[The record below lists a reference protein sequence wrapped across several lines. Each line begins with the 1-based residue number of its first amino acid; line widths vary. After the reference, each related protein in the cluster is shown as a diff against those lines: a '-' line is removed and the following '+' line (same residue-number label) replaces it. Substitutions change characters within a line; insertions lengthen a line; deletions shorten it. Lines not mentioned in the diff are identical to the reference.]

1 MFERFRD
8 RLQHAWNAFNGR
20 DHPGS
25 YRYYGP
31 SYSDRI
37 DRTRLTRGNE
47 RSIINAI
54 YNRLS
59 LDVASME
66 MHHVRID
73 EQGRFKNVIEDGL
86 ENIMSTEANIDQTAR
101 AYLQDVVMSMLDEGC
116 VAEVPVDVNINPEST
131 TGFDIQTI
139 RTGKILEWF
148 PRHIRVRLYNDRS
161 GKMEEIVVDKRTTS
175 IIENPFYAVMNERN
189 STAQRLIRKLNIL
202 DVIDERNGSDKL
214 NMIIQLPYTV
224 GTELKRNQVNKRM
237 EDLEAQLANSKYGV
251 AYAQATEKIIQLN
264 RPVENNLLAQ
274 IEYLTTMLYS
284 QLSIT
289 ASVLDGTADE
299 KTMLNYYNRTVEPI
313 AAAIADERKRKF
325 LSKTARSRRE
335 SIQFFRNPFK
345 LVPALELARI
355 ADVFTRN
362 AILSSNDFRAIIGY
376 TPVDDPAA
384 NELVNKNLKMKD
396 SISYDGS
403 TSGDSGGSTTS
414 TEQKEV

>member
-20 DHPGS
+20 DHPAT

-59 LDVASME
+59 LDVAAME
-66 MHHVRID
+66 MHHVRMD
-73 EQGRFKNVIEDGL
+73 EQGRFKNVIDDGL
-86 ENIMSTEANIDQTAR
+86 ENIMSTEANIDQTSR

-116 VAEVPVDVNINPEST
+116 VAEVPVDVDIDPESSS
-131 TGFDIQTI
+131 GFNIQTI
-139 RTGKILEWF
+139 RAGKILEWF
-148 PRHIRVRLYNDRS
+148 PRHVRVRLYNDRS
-161 GKMEEIVVDKRTTS
+161 GKMEEVVVDKRTTS

-325 LSKTARSRRE
+325 LSKTARSRHE

>member
-20 DHPGS
+20 DHPAT

-59 LDVASME
+59 LDVAAME

-73 EQGRFKNVIEDGL
+73 EQGRFKNVIDDGL
-86 ENIMSTEANIDQTAR
+86 ENIMSTEANIDQTSR

-116 VAEVPVDVNINPEST
+116 VAEVPVDVDIDPVSSS
-131 TGFDIQTI
+131 GFDIQTI

-148 PRHIRVRLYNDRS
+148 PRHVRVRLYNDRS
-161 GKMEEIVVDKRTTS
+161 GKMEEVVVDKRTTS

>member
-73 EQGRFKNVIEDGL
+73 EQGRFKNIIEDGL

-139 RTGKILEWF
+139 RTGKILEWS
-148 PRHIRVRLYNDRS
+148 PKHIRVRLYNDRS

-224 GTELKRNQVNKRM
+224 GTDLKRNQVNKRM

-335 SIQFFRNPFK
+335 SVQFFRNPFK

-376 TPVDDPAA
+376 KPVDDPAA

-396 SISYDGS
+396 SISYNGS
-403 TSGDSGGSTTS
+403 TSGDSGGNAASI
-414 TEQKEV
+414 EQKEV

>member
-1 MFERFRD
+1 MFERFKD

-20 DHPGS
+20 DHPVS
-25 YRYYGP
+25 YHDYGP
-31 SYSDRI
+31 SYSYRI
-37 DRTRLTRGNE
+37 DRARLTRGNE
-47 RSIINAI
+47 RSIVNAI
-54 YNRLS
+54 YNRMA
-59 LDVASME
+59 LDVAAME
-66 MHHVRID
+66 MHHVRVD
-73 EQGRFKNVIEDGL
+73 DQGRFKSIIDDGL
-86 ENIMSTEANIDQTAR
+86 ENIMMTEANIDQTAR
-101 AYLQDVVMSMLDEGC
+101 AYLQDVVMSMFDEGC
-116 VAEVPVDVNINPEST
+116 VAEVPVDVDLNPNT
-131 TGFDIQTI
+131 TSGFEIQTI
-139 RTGKILEWF
+139 RTGKILEWY
-148 PRHIRVRLYNDRS
+148 PRNVRVRVYNDRT
-161 GKMEEIVVDKRTTS
+161 GRMEELIVEKKNVS

-224 GTELKRNQVNKRM
+224 GTDLKRSQVNKRM
-237 EDLEAQLANSKYGV
+237 EDLESQLTTSKYGI

-274 IEYLTTMLYS
+274 IEYLTTQLYS

-299 KTMLNYYNRTVEPI
+299 KTMLNYYNRTIEPI
-313 AAAIADERKRKF
+313 AAAVADERKRKF
-325 LSKTARSRRE
+325 LSKTARSRKE

-355 ADVFTRN
+355 ADTFTRN

-384 NELVNKNLKMKD
+384 NQLVNKNLKMGEA
-396 SISYDGS
+396 ITYNGN
-403 TSGDSGGSTTS
+403 TSSDSGGNETAM
-414 TEQKEV
+414 QKEV

>member
-20 DHPGS
+20 DHPNT

-54 YNRLS
+54 YNRIS

-73 EQGRFKNVIEDGL
+73 EQGRFKSVINDGL

-116 VAEVPVDVNINPEST
+116 VAEVPVDVDINPESSS
-131 TGFDIQTI
+131 GFDIQTI

-148 PRHIRVRLYNDRS
+148 PRNVRVRLYNDRS
-161 GKMEEIVVDKRTTS
+161 GKMEEIVVYKRTTS
-175 IIENPFYAVMNERN
+175 IVENPFYAVMNERN

-214 NMIIQLPYTV
+214 NMIIQLPYTI

-237 EDLEAQLANSKYGV
+237 EDLETQLATSKYGV

-396 SISYDGS
+396 SISYNGD
-403 TSGDSGGSTTS
+403 TSSNTEGNEASV
-414 TEQKEV
+414 EQKEV

>member
-20 DHPGS
+20 DHPAT

-59 LDVASME
+59 LDVAAME

-73 EQGRFKNVIEDGL
+73 EQGRFKNVIDDSL
-86 ENIMSTEANIDQTAR
+86 ENIMSTEANIDQTSR
-101 AYLQDVVMSMLDEGC
+101 AYLQDVVISMLDEGC
-116 VAEVPVDVNINPEST
+116 VAEVPVDVDIDPESSS
-131 TGFDIQTI
+131 GFNIQTI

-148 PRHIRVRLYNDRS
+148 PRHVRVRLYNDRS
-161 GKMEEIVVDKRTTS
+161 GKREEVVVDKRTTS

-325 LSKTARSRRE
+325 LSKTARSRHE

>member
-59 LDVASME
+59 LDVAAME

-73 EQGRFKNVIEDGL
+73 EQGRFKNIIEDGL

-214 NMIIQLPYTV
+214 NMIIQLPYMV

-237 EDLEAQLANSKYGV
+237 EDLETQLANSKYGV
-251 AYAQATEKIIQLN
+251 AYAQATEKVIQLN

-335 SIQFFRNPFK
+335 SVQFFRNPFK

-403 TSGDSGGSTTS
+403 ISGDSGRNTASI
-414 TEQKEV
+414 EQKEV

>member
-20 DHPGS
+20 DHPVT

-59 LDVASME
+59 LDVAAME

-73 EQGRFKNVIEDGL
+73 EQGRFKNVIGDGL
-86 ENIMSTEANIDQTAR
+86 ENIMSTEANIDQTSR

-116 VAEVPVDVNINPEST
+116 VAEVPVDVDINPESSS
-131 TGFDIQTI
+131 GFDIQTI

-148 PRHIRVRLYNDRS
+148 PRHVRVRLYNDRS
-161 GKMEEIVVDKRTTS
+161 GKMEEVVVDKRTTS

-325 LSKTARSRRE
+325 LSKTARSRHE

>member
-20 DHPGS
+20 DHPGP

-37 DRTRLTRGNE
+37 DRVRLTRGNE

-54 YNRLS
+54 YNRIS
-59 LDVASME
+59 LDVAAME
-66 MHHVRID
+66 FHHIRMD
-73 EQGRFKNVIEDGL
+73 DQGRFKNVINDSL
-86 ENIMSTEANIDQTAR
+86 ENIMSVEANIDQTGR
-101 AYLQDVVMSMLDEGC
+101 AYTQDVVMSMLDEGC
-116 VAEVPVDVNINPEST
+116 VAEVPVDVDIDPKSS
-131 TGFDIQTI
+131 TGFSILTL

-148 PRHIRVRLYNDRS
+148 PQNVRVRLYNDRS
-161 GKMEEIVVDKRTTS
+161 GKIEEVVVDKRTTS
-175 IIENPFYAVMNERN
+175 IVENPFYAVMNERN

-362 AILSSNDFRAIIGY
+362 AILSSNDFRAIIRY

-396 SISYDGS
+396 SISYNGDI
-403 TSGDSGGSTTS
+403 SGDSKGNAASI
-414 TEQKEV
+414 EQEEV

>member
-20 DHPGS
+20 DHPAT

-59 LDVASME
+59 LDVAAME

-73 EQGRFKNVIEDGL
+73 EQGRFKNVIDDGL
-86 ENIMSTEANIDQTAR
+86 ENIMSIEANIDQTSR

-116 VAEVPVDVNINPEST
+116 VAEVPVDVDIDPESSS
-131 TGFDIQTI
+131 GFDIQTI

-148 PRHIRVRLYNDRS
+148 PRHVRVRLYNDRS
-161 GKMEEIVVDKRTTS
+161 GKMEEVVVDKRTTS

-376 TPVDDPAA
+376 IPVDDPAA

>member
-59 LDVASME
+59 LDVAAME

>member
-20 DHPGS
+20 DHPVT

-59 LDVASME
+59 LDVAAME

-73 EQGRFKNVIEDGL
+73 EQGRFKNVIGDGL
-86 ENIMSTEANIDQTAR
+86 ENIMSTEANIDQTSR

-116 VAEVPVDVNINPEST
+116 VAEVPVDVDINPESSS
-131 TGFDIQTI
+131 GFDIQTI

-148 PRHIRVRLYNDRS
+148 PRHVRVRLYNDRS
-161 GKMEEIVVDKRTTS
+161 GKMEEVVVDKRTTC

-325 LSKTARSRRE
+325 LSKTARSRHE

>member
-20 DHPGS
+20 DHPAT

-54 YNRLS
+54 YNRIS
-59 LDVASME
+59 LDVAAME

-73 EQGRFKNVIEDGL
+73 EQGRFKNVIDDGL
-86 ENIMSTEANIDQTAR
+86 ENIMSTEANIDQTSR

-116 VAEVPVDVNINPEST
+116 VAEVPVDVDIDPGSSS
-131 TGFDIQTI
+131 GFDIQTI

-148 PRHIRVRLYNDRS
+148 PRHVRVRLYNDRS
-161 GKMEEIVVDKRTTS
+161 GKMEEVVVDKRTTS

-214 NMIIQLPYTV
+214 NMIIQLPFTV

-325 LSKTARSRRE
+325 LSKTARSRHE